1 MNYKLLFEMELEK
14 NRQMQSHLDFYTNE
28 YEVLKLRLKHLKKEN
43 EILKSAKDR
52 NIGEFEP
59 KLQQRIITEIYI

>member
-1 MNYKLLFEMELEK
+1 MNYELLFKLEVEK
-14 NRQMQSHLDFYTNE
+14 NKQMQSHLDFYTNE

-43 EILKSAKDR
+43 ELLKSNKNR
-52 NIGEFEP
+52 NIDEFEP

>member
-43 EILKSAKDR
+43 ELLKSNKAR
-52 NIGEFEP
+52 NIGEFEL

>member
-1 MNYKLLFEMELEK
+1 MNYELLFKLELEK

-43 EILKSAKDR
+43 ELLKSNKAR

>member
-28 YEVLKLRLKHLKKEN
+28 YEMLKLRLKHLKKEN
-43 EILKSAKDR
+43 ELLKSSKDR

>member
-1 MNYKLLFEMELEK
+1 MNYKLLFEMEVEK

-43 EILKSAKDR
+43 ELLKTSKDR

-59 KLQQRIITEIYI
+59 KLQQRIITKIYM

>member
-14 NRQMQSHLDFYTNE
+14 NRQMQYHLDFYTNE

-43 EILKSAKDR
+43 EILKSNKDR

>member
-43 EILKSAKDR
+43 ELLKSSKDR

-59 KLQQRIITEIYI
+59 KLQQRIITEIYT